1 MQGEGR
7 GILEQIVAHLELGWH
22 GPTSVSQSISRVP
35 PTYRNSLFNA
45 DICTKQTSCFYLR
58 IGLRVGLRVRR

>member
-7 GILEQIVAHLELGWH
+7 GILEQIVAYLELGWH

-35 PTYRNSLFNA
+35 PTCRNPLFNEDVRTKHPA
-45 DICTKQTSCFYLR
+45 FICE
-58 IGLRVGLRVRR
+58 

>member
-22 GPTSVSQSISRVP
+22 GPTSVSQSVSRVP
-35 PTYRNSLFNA
+35 PPYRNPLF
-45 DICTKQTSCFYLR
+45 
-58 IGLRVGLRVRR
+58 